1 MKRLLD
7 FSKTRIELAVLFVLF
22 SLCVNA
28 KNDFASVS
36 VPEES
41 GIKFERI
48 TEDADCV
55 QGLFGLKDTPYF
67 GKGKFRT
74 IAWWPLPEL
83 AVSPDGQRIGY
94 IFEKNKSYNIMV
106 KNATK
111 GGASV
116 QRTFRKKITG
126 LSWSSDGNLCFT
138 EQRDENNAIYVVN
151 ADKGNVIRQI
161 TTGSESSMGGVISPD
176 CNTIFFHRLEGHFQY
191 SLWSYDRNNN
201 LFSNFGSG
209 FNICP
214 IPTEPNA
221 IFCARFTSNNES
233 EIWRVN
239 FVTGVEEVILSQPG
253 KSFTTPQLSPDGKW
267 LLVVGSSKKK
277 KTDLGNTDIYVVR
290 TDGTQLTQLTYHL
303 GNDLSP
309 AWSPDG
315 KSIYFLSQRGSAKK
329 KYNVWR
335 MNFSL

>member
-7 FSKTRIELAVLFVLF
+7 FSKTRIELSVLFVLF

-55 QGLFGLKDTPYF
+55 KGLSGLKDTPYF

-83 AVSPDGQRIGY
+83 AVSPDG
-94 IFEKNKSYNIMV
+94 
-106 KNATK
+106 
-111 GGASV
+111 
-116 QRTFRKKITG
+116 
-126 LSWSSDGNLCFT
+126 
-138 EQRDENNAIYVVN
+138 
-151 ADKGNVIRQI
+151 
-161 TTGSESSMGGVISPD
+161 
-176 CNTIFFHRLEGHFQY
+176 
-191 SLWSYDRNNN
+191 
-201 LFSNFGSG
+201 
-209 FNICP
+209 
-214 IPTEPNA
+214 
-221 IFCARFTSNNES
+221 
-233 EIWRVN
+233 
-239 FVTGVEEVILSQPG
+239 
-253 KSFTTPQLSPDGKW
+253 
-267 LLVVGSSKKK
+267 
-277 KTDLGNTDIYVVR
+277 
-290 TDGTQLTQLTYHL
+290 
-303 GNDLSP
+303 
-309 AWSPDG
+309 